1 MPAPMRVC
9 VVGAGFAGLAAAAA
23 LADGGVEPLVLE
35 ARERVGGRVHSRR
48 LENGAV
54 VELGAEFVERDQQAV
69 VATAGRLGLELVP
82 TGMAYGDREPRG
94 GIGVDRA
101 TLHAELD
108 RLWRLLAERPAAAD
122 RGTGLAPPGAP
133 PGATGLAPPGA
144 PAGAAAVREA
154 GLAPPGP
161 PPGGRSAAAVLAGLP
176 LHPGAREAIAAR
188 LQVSAALPVDELAA
202 AVLDHAGSTFSTRES
217 VRVGGGNQRIAERL
231 ADRLPGAVHL
241 GVPVEAVAWSDTSVR
256 VTAAGGG
263 VLDADACVLA
273 LPASVTGRVRF
284 EPPLPAWKAEALGR
298 VVYGHAA
305 KLFVP
310 LRRVPPPSA
319 VLSVPDHFWT
329 WTARGDQAGAV
340 QPLVSA
346 FAGSAPALA
355 RLGVAAGPATWL
367 GRLRA
372 LRPDLDLEEAGV
384 VLSTWDDDPWVGAA
398 YSTRGLAFDPGD
410 AELLARPVGPLH
422 FAGEHTAGPWAGLM
436 EGALRS
442 GANAAAELLAA
453 RVA

>member
-1 MPAPMRVC
+1 MRVC

-48 LENGAV
+48 LGNGAV

-69 VATAGRLGLELVP
+69 AAAAGRLGLELVP

-101 TLHAELD
+101 TLRAELD
-108 RLWRLLAERPAAAD
+108 RLQRLLADRPGPPVD
-122 RGTGLAPPGAP
+122 RGARL
-133 PGATGLAPPGA
+133 
-144 PAGAAAVREA
+144 E
-154 GLAPPGP
+154 PPGP
-161 PPGGRSAAAVLAGLP
+161 PSGSVAAVLAALP

-188 LQVSAALPVDELAA
+188 LQVSAAQPVEELAA
-202 AVLDHAGSTFSTRES
+202 DVLDHAGSTFSTRES

-231 ADRLPGAVHL
+231 AARLPGAVHL
-241 GVPVEAVAWSDTSVR
+241 GVPVEAVAWSAASVR
-256 VTAAGGG
+256 VTAGGG
-263 VLDADACVLA
+263 VLEADACLLTA
-273 LPASVTGRVRF
+273 PASVTGRVRF
-284 EPPLPAWKAEALGR
+284 QPPLPAWKTAALGR

-305 KLFVP
+305 KLSVP
-310 LRRVPPPSA
+310 LRRAAPPSA
-319 VLSVPDHFWT
+319 VLSVPDRFWT
-329 WTARGDQAGAV
+329 WTARGAGGSV
-340 QPLVSA
+340 QPVVSA

-355 RLGVAAGPATWL
+355 RLQVATGPATWL
-367 GRLRA
+367 GRLHA
-372 LRPDLDLEEAGV
+372 LRPDLDLDQAGA

-398 YSTRGLAFDPGD
+398 YSTRGLGVDAGD
-410 AELLARPVGPLH
+410 AELLARPVGRLH
-422 FAGEHTAGPWAGLM
+422 FAGEHTAGRWAGLM

-442 GANAAAELLAA
+442 GARAAAELLAA